1 MTEPT
6 TAPQPAAVSRNP
18 WRSGSRLR
26 VVLGFI
32 AAVGVPFVWIV
43 ANWGSAW
50 YAFFFVFF
58 AILPVMVA
66 FLAYQFLKYRRQLR
80 VWWIVLVGA
89 VVTMLPTLV
98 AAANVMPPLINL
110 GGAAAPPFE
119 LTPSQVWGL
128 FVMGPL
134 QYGLYGA
141 VGGLVGWLVAYGP
154 RLAAPPDS

>member
-18 WRSGSRLR
+18 WRSGSRRR

-58 AILPVMVA
+58 FWRRGFLDGWRGLL
-66 FLAYQFLKYRRQLR
+66 LAYLAAHYVRLKYAKLWVTTRQ
-80 VWWIVLVGA
+80 
-89 VVTMLPTLV
+89 
-98 AAANVMPPLINL
+98 
-110 GGAAAPPFE
+110 
-119 LTPSQVWGL
+119 
-128 FVMGPL
+128 
-134 QYGLYGA
+134 
-141 VGGLVGWLVAYGP
+141 
-154 RLAAPPDS
+154 

>member
-1 MTEPT
+1 MTEPA
-6 TAPQPAAVSRNP
+6 TAPQPAAASRHP
-18 WRSGSRLR
+18 WRPGSRLR

-32 AAVGVPFVWIV
+32 AAVGVPFAWIV

-58 AILPVMVA
+58 AIVPVMIA
-66 FLAYQFLKYRRQLR
+66 FLAYQYLKYRGQLR
-80 VWWIVLVGA
+80 IWWIVLVGA
-89 VVTMLPTLV
+89 VVTMLPTLL
-98 AAANVMPPLINL
+98 AAASSLSPFINL
-110 GGAAAPPFE
+110 GGAAVPSFE
-119 LTPSQVWGL
+119 LTPSQLWGL

-154 RLAAPPDS
+154 RLAAPSSS